1 LLTDQT
7 PCCFINTRAAGIG
20 RRGRD
25 GFVHPGR
32 VVRAQNLFLE
42 RQGAMIR
49 LPSIRK
55 KLVAVVMATT
65 LAALVVS
72 VGLVI
77 GYDLRSYHRS
87 LVNDLST
94 QAELVGHMTSA
105 ALAFD
110 DARLAGENLALL
122 RTRPMVDAAA
132 IYDDRGRLF
141 ASYAADGAGAIFPA
155 RAENA
160 AARIEGDHL
169 VVFRPVVENGE
180 TVGTVWLRAEN
191 RLLARTLDYLAIALA
206 VTLLAM
212 AIAYLVMR
220 RLGRVITAPILA
232 ITEIAHDVVAT
243 RDYSRRAPRISN
255 DEAAELVDSFNAMLS
270 EIESRTRELEDSNAT
285 IAREAQER
293 SRAQQE
299 VMRLNEQLEHRVD
312 ERTLQ
317 LALANAELANAID
330 EARNANQAKS
340 AFLSSMSHE
349 LRTPLNA
356 ILGFAQILTSE
367 ALPTTD
373 AQKKEFSSH
382 ILKSGRH
389 LLTLINEILD
399 LAKVESGTIPLSM
412 EPVALGE
419 ILEECRTMI
428 EPLAAGR
435 GIRVLFPEQVD
446 AVLLADRTRL
456 KQVLLNLLSNAV
468 KYNREAGAVVLDC
481 AHAAPGRLRISVQDT
496 GMGLRPDQLDSLFQP
511 FNRLGQ
517 EAGAQEG
524 TGIGLVVTRRL
535 VELMGGAIQVSSSP
549 GVGSV
554 FSIELGTTAPLAGPN
569 MFEGGVAAPPP
580 ERAAGAP
587 HLVLYIED
595 NPANLKLVEEIV
607 RFRPDLHLIAAG
619 DGPGGLA
626 LVRER
631 HPDIIL
637 MDINLPGMS
646 GYEVLA
652 ELRGD
657 PQTAAIPAIALS
669 ANAMAGDIERG
680 LAAGFFRYLTK
691 PVDIDKFNEAIDG
704 TLARLA
710 AKKGQET

>member
-1 LLTDQT
+1 
-7 PCCFINTRAAGIG
+7 
-20 RRGRD
+20 
-25 GFVHPGR
+25 
-32 VVRAQNLFLE
+32 
-42 RQGAMIR
+42 MIR

-94 QAELVGHMTSA
+94 QAELVGHMSSA

-110 DARLAGENLALL
+110 DARLASENLALL
-122 RTRPMVDAAA
+122 RTRPMVAAAA

-141 ASYAADGAGAIFPA
+141 ASYAADGAGTVFPA
-155 RAENA
+155 RAERA

-169 VVFRPVVENGE
+169 VVFRPVLENGE

-191 RLLARTLDYLAIALA
+191 RLLARTLDYLAIALV

-220 RLGRVITAPILA
+220 RLGRIITAPIVA
-232 ITEIAHDVVAT
+232 ITEIAHDVVAK

-270 EIESRTRELEDSNAT
+270 EIESRTRELEDSNAA
-285 IAREAQER
+285 IVREAQER

-367 ALPTTD
+367 ALPTSD
-373 AQKKEFSSH
+373 AQKKEFASH

-428 EPLAAGR
+428 APLAAGR
-435 GIRVLFPEQVD
+435 GIRVLFPEQVG

-481 AHAAPGRLRISVQDT
+481 AQAGPGRLRISVQDT
-496 GMGLRPDQLDSLFQP
+496 GLGLRPDQLDSLFQP

-517 EAGAQEG
+517 EAGTQEG

-535 VELMGGAIQVSSSP
+535 VELMGGSIHVSSSP

-554 FSIELGTTAPLAGPN
+554 FSIELGTTAPAAGRGAAEGELA
-569 MFEGGVAAPPP
+569 ALPP
-580 ERAAGAP
+580 ERAAGEP

-595 NPANLKLVEEIV
+595 NPANLRLVEEIV
-607 RFRPDLHLIAAG
+607 RFRSDLLLVSAG

-626 LVRER
+626 LARER
-631 HPDIIL
+631 RPDIIL

-652 ELRGD
+652 ALRRD

-669 ANAMAGDIERG
+669 ANAMASDIERG
-680 LAAGFFRYLTK
+680 MAAGFFRYLTK
-691 PVDIDKFNEAIDG
+691 PVDIDRFNEAIDG
-704 TLARLA
+704 TLAQLA
-710 AKKGQET
+710 AGKGQET